1 MTQGHDGIS
10 FELSSTQPDESGRKT
25 PDCACSDF
33 FSQEN
38 IKNVLI
44 YAPVGICI
52 LHHDEIYWA
61 NPACYAMT
69 GHQDRSLE
77 GKSVRALFPTDKEF
91 KRVYNIFITHIGRT
105 GSANVDSR
113 LLRVDNTAFDSRLRA
128 CWLAPE
134 DHSQGLLITVSDIT
148 EIKSE
153 QIRENQIRKMEA
165 IGVLAGGVSH
175 DFNNLLM
182 ALQGHLSLMGVN
194 AGRPEKIQEHIHQ
207 MNRLIETAAKITGS
221 LLGFARGGKYQVEP
235 LDINQV
241 VNMALTVF
249 QPGKENVVIEKTLAK
264 DIHKINGDRSQL
276 EQVLL
281 NLLVNG
287 CQAMVDGGTLTLRT
301 RNLTIENT
309 RCYHFDVAPGA
320 YVEMSVQDTGIGMDD
335 ATQKKIFD
343 PFFSTKILE
352 DVKGR
357 GLGLSTVFGIVK
369 NHGGF
374 ITVESKKNAGSTFR
388 IALPS
393 SEPKTLER
401 VEEESDNFDLMPKG
415 RETVLIVEDEDEVRE
430 VGVSLLDALG
440 YQVFQARNG
449 EQCLDL
455 ITNHPGKI
463 MLVILDLIMPVM
475 DGKETFHRIQELD
488 PDIKILISSGV
499 NMDEETKELLCDGR
513 HHFMQKPFSMDRFS
527 KAVRRILDQPDG

>member
-1 MTQGHDGIS
+1 MTQGHNGIS
-10 FELSSTQPDESGRKT
+10 FESNPTQPDESDRKSPNCT
-25 PDCACSDF
+25 DSDF
-33 FSQEN
+33 LSRKN
-38 IKNVLI
+38 IQKVLI

-52 LHHDEIYWA
+52 IQHNDIYWA
-61 NPACYAMT
+61 NPACCAMT
-69 GHQDRSLE
+69 GHEYRSLE
-77 GKSVRALFPTDKEF
+77 GKSARTLFPTDKEF
-91 KRVYNIFITHIGRT
+91 KRVYNLFITDIGRT
-105 GSANVDSR
+105 GSATVDSR
-113 LLRVDNTAFDSRLRA
+113 LSRVDNTAFDCRFRA
-128 CWLAPE
+128 CWLEPG
-134 DHSQGLLITVSDIT
+134 DHSQGLLVTVSDIT

-153 QIRENQIRKMEA
+153 QIRENQMRKMEA

-194 AGRPEKIQEHIHQ
+194 ANRPEKIKDHIRQ
-207 MNRLIETAAKITGS
+207 MNRLIESAAKVTGS

-241 VNMALTVF
+241 VEMALTVF
-249 QPGKENVVIEKTLAK
+249 QPGKKNIVIEKKQDRYL
-264 DIHKINGDRSQL
+264 HKINGDRSQL

-287 CQAMVDGGTLTLRT
+287 CQAMVDGGTLTIRT
-301 RNLTIENT
+301 RNLTIEHAN
-309 RCYHFDVAPGA
+309 CFHFDVVPGA

-343 PFFSTKILE
+343 PFFSTKTLE
-352 DVKGR
+352 DIKGR

-374 ITVESKKNAGSTFR
+374 ITVESKTNTGSIFR
-388 IALPS
+388 VALPS
-393 SEPKTLER
+393 STPKKVKR
-401 VEEESDNFDLMPKG
+401 IEEESDNFALMPKG
-415 RETVLIVEDEDEVRE
+415 RETVLIVDDENEVLE
-430 VGVSLLDALG
+430 VGASLLDALG
-440 YQVFQARNG
+440 YKVFQARNG

-455 ITNHPGKI
+455 ITKHPGKI

-488 PDIKILISSGV
+488 SGIKILISSGV
-499 NMDEETKELLCDGR
+499 NMDEETKKMLHDGS
-513 HHFMQKPFSMDRFS
+513 HDFLQKPFSMNRFS
-527 KAVRRILDQPDG
+527 KAIRKILDQPD

>member
-1 MTQGHDGIS
+1 MTQGHDGTS
-10 FELSSTQPDESGRKT
+10 FELRSTQPDESDRKT

-33 FSQEN
+33 FSKKN

-77 GKSVRALFPTDKEF
+77 DKSVRALFPTDKEF

-105 GSANVDSR
+105 GSATVDSR
-113 LLRVDNTAFDSRLRA
+113 LLRWDNTAFDSRLRA
-128 CWLAPE
+128 CWLDPR

-194 AGRPEKIQEHIHQ
+194 AGRPEKIKEHIHQ
-207 MNRLIETAAKITGS
+207 MNRLIEAAAKITGS

-241 VNMALTVF
+241 VNMSLAVF

-309 RCYHFDVAPGA
+309 HCYHFDVAPGA

-374 ITVESKKNAGSTFR
+374 ITVESKKNAGSIFR
-388 IALPS
+388 VALPS
-393 SEPKTLER
+393 SEPKALER
-401 VEEESDNFDLMPKG
+401 PEEESDNFDLMPKG

-455 ITNHPGKI
+455 ITKHPGKI

-475 DGKETFHRIQELD
+475 DGKETFHRIQALD

-513 HHFMQKPFSMDRFS
+513 HDFMQKPFSMNRFS
-527 KAVRRILDQPDG
+527 KAIRRILDQPDG